1 MKKKIILAALL
12 MSMAVTVYAE
22 EVVWEEQTATEDV
35 TYAESVFEEETISE
49 EQTASEDPEYV
60 FEEPAVTIEE
70 EITDEDVVSEEIAF
84 DENADRSTELI
95 QEESVF
101 EQVVSE
107 EVAEA
112 AAVDESS
119 AAASVAIEGL
129 VYTGEPQELILPQP
143 GSWTY
148 SLDGEHFTDA
158 IPTAINAGTYT
169 VYLREGDTDPVV
181 ITVCIAKADVVFTP
195 PVANTSSTII
205 TTTENEQEN
214 EEPVTGE
221 PGGDAVNEEPAYAAG
236 EENEVGEGA
245 AEPAYSGEE
254 PAYADEVVFE

>member
-119 AAASVAIEGL
+119 SATAVAVEGL
-129 VYTGEPQELILPQP
+129 VYTGEPQELITAQE

-148 SLDGEHFTDA
+148 SLDGVTYTEE
-158 IPTAINAGTYT
+158 IPTGVNAGEYT
-169 VYLREGDTDPVV
+169 VYMKEGDAEAVV
-181 ITVCIAKADVVFTP
+181 ITVTIAKADVIFTP
-195 PVANTSSTII
+195 PVASSTI
-205 TTTENEQEN
+205 TRSE
-214 EEPVTGE
+214 
-221 PGGDAVNEEPAYAAG
+221 AAT
-236 EENEVGEGA
+236 A
-245 AEPAYSGEE
+245 RADGEE
-254 PAYADEVVFE
+254 PAYADEPAYAVGEESDEVVFEVE

>member
-129 VYTGEPQELILPQP
+129 VYTGEPQELILPQA
-143 GSWTY
+143 GEWLY
-148 SLDGEHFTDA
+148 SLDGEEYSKD

-169 VYLREGDTDPVV
+169 VYMKEGDTDPVV
-181 ITVCIAKADVVFTP
+181 ITVTIAKADVVFTP
-195 PVANTSSTII
+195 PVANSTII
-205 TTTENEQEN
+205 ATASEA
-214 EEPVTGE
+214 G
-221 PGGDAVNEEPAYAAG
+221 EEPAGTGEEPSYAAG
-236 EENEVGEGA
+236 EENEVGEGV

-254 PAYADEVVFE
+254 PAYADEVVFEVVFE

>member
-119 AAASVAIEGL
+119 SATAVAVEGL
-129 VYTGEPQELILPQP
+129 VYTGEPQELITAQE

-148 SLDGEHFTDA
+148 SLDGVTYTEE
-158 IPTAINAGTYT
+158 IPTGVNAGEYT
-169 VYLREGDTDPVV
+169 VYMKEGEAEAVV
-181 ITVCIAKADVVFTP
+181 ITVTIAKADVIFTP
-195 PVANTSSTII
+195 PVASSTI
-205 TTTENEQEN
+205 TRSE
-214 EEPVTGE
+214 
-221 PGGDAVNEEPAYAAG
+221 AAT
-236 EENEVGEGA
+236 A
-245 AEPAYSGEE
+245 RADGEE
-254 PAYADEVVFE
+254 PAYADEPAYAVGEESDEVVFEVE

>member
-12 MSMAVTVYAE
+12 MSMAVTVFAEE

-84 DENADRSTELI
+84 DENADQSIELI

-119 AAASVAIEGL
+119 SATAVAVEGL
-129 VYTGEPQELILPQP
+129 VYTGEPQELITAQE

-148 SLDGEHFTDA
+148 SLDGVTYTEE
-158 IPTAINAGTYT
+158 IPTGVNAGEYT
-169 VYLREGDTDPVV
+169 VYMKEGEAEAVV
-181 ITVCIAKADVVFTP
+181 ITVTIAKADVIFTP
-195 PVANTSSTII
+195 PVASSTI
-205 TTTENEQEN
+205 TRSE
-214 EEPVTGE
+214 
-221 PGGDAVNEEPAYAAG
+221 AAT
-236 EENEVGEGA
+236 A
-245 AEPAYSGEE
+245 RADGEE
-254 PAYADEVVFE
+254 PAYADEPAYAVGEESDEVVFEVE

>member
-84 DENADRSTELI
+84 DQPTELI

-129 VYTGEPQELILPQP
+129 VYTGEPQELILPQA
-143 GSWTY
+143 GEWLY
-148 SLDGEHFTDA
+148 SLDGEEYSKD

-169 VYLREGDTDPVV
+169 VYMKEGNADPVAV
-181 ITVCIAKADVVFTP
+181 TVTIAKADVVFTP
-195 PVANTSSTII
+195 PVANSTII
-205 TTTENEQEN
+205 ATASEA
-214 EEPVTGE
+214 G
-221 PGGDAVNEEPAYAAG
+221 EEPAGTGEEPSYAAG
-236 EENEVGEGA
+236 EENEVGEGV

-254 PAYADEVVFE
+254 PAYADEVVFEVVFE

>member
-12 MSMAVTVYAE
+12 MSMAVTVFAEE

-84 DENADRSTELI
+84 DQSTELI

-129 VYTGEPQELILPQP
+129 VYTGEPQELILPQA
-143 GSWTY
+143 GEWLY
-148 SLDGEHFTDA
+148 SLDGEEYSKD

-169 VYLREGDTDPVV
+169 VYMKEGNADPVAV
-181 ITVCIAKADVVFTP
+181 TVTIAKADVVFTP
-195 PVANTSSTII
+195 PVANSTII
-205 TTTENEQEN
+205 ATASEA
-214 EEPVTGE
+214 G
-221 PGGDAVNEEPAYAAG
+221 EEPAGTGEEPSYAAG
-236 EENEVGEGA
+236 EENEVGEGV

-254 PAYADEVVFE
+254 PAYADEVVFEVVFE

>member
-1 MKKKIILAALL
+1 MKKKLILAALL
-12 MSMAVTVYAE
+12 MSMAVPVFAE
-22 EVVWEEQTATEDV
+22 EELIWEEQAATEDV
-35 TYAESVFEEETISE
+35 GYAESVFEEEETV

-84 DENADRSTELI
+84 DQSTELI

-119 AAASVAIEGL
+119 SATAVAVEGL
-129 VYTGEPQELILPQP
+129 VYTGEPQALILPQP

-148 SLDGEHFTDA
+148 SLDGETYTSEL
-158 IPTAINAGTYT
+158 PTAVNAGEYT
-169 VYLREGDTDPVV
+169 VYMKEGDTDPVS
-181 ITVCIAKADVVFTP
+181 ITVTIAKADVIFTP
-195 PVANTSSTII
+195 PVANTSSTPA
-205 TTTENEQEN
+205 TSEAG
-214 EEPVTGE
+214 TG
-221 PGGDAVNEEPAYAAG
+221 
-236 EENEVGEGA
+236 VGA
-245 AEPAYSGEE
+245 GEE

>member
-1 MKKKIILAALL
+1 MKRSIIFAALV
-12 MSMAVTVYAE
+12 MSMAVSVFAE
-22 EVVWEEQTATEDV
+22 EELIWEEQAATEDV
-35 TYAESVFEEETISE
+35 AYAESVFEEEETV
-49 EQTASEDPEYV
+49 EQIASEDPEYV
-60 FEEPAVTIEE
+60 FEEPENIEEQITEE
-70 EITDEDVVSEEIAF
+70 EIAGAEIAF
-84 DENADRSTELI
+84 DENADQATELI

-101 EQVVSE
+101 EEDVVTE
-107 EVAEA
+107 ETAG
-112 AAVDESS
+112 DESASS
-119 AAASVAIEGL
+119 ATAVAVEGL
-129 VYTGEPQELILPQP
+129 VYTGEPQALILPQP

-214 EEPVTGE
+214 EEPVTGK

>member
-1 MKKKIILAALL
+1 MKRSIIFAALL
-12 MSMAVTVYAE
+12 MSMAVSVSAE
-22 EVVWEEQTATEDV
+22 EELIWEEQTAVEDV
-35 TYAESVFEEETISE
+35 MYAFEEETTSVE

-70 EITDEDVVSEEIAF
+70 EIKDEDVVSEEIAF
-84 DENADRSTELI
+84 DQSTELI

-101 EQVVSE
+101 EQVVTE

-169 VYLREGDTDPVV
+169 VYLREGDKDPVS
-181 ITVCIAKADVVFTP
+181 ITVTIAKADVVFTP

-245 AEPAYSGEE
+245 VEPAYSGEE
-254 PAYADEVVFE
+254 PAYVDEVVFE

>member
-84 DENADRSTELI
+84 DENADQSIELI

-129 VYTGEPQELILPQP
+129 VYTGEPQELITAQE

-148 SLDGEHFTDA
+148 SLDGVTYTEE
-158 IPTAINAGTYT
+158 IPTGVNAGEYT
-169 VYLREGDTDPVV
+169 VYMKEGDTDPVS
-181 ITVCIAKADVVFTP
+181 ITVTIAKADVIFTP
-195 PVANTSSTII
+195 PVASSTI
-205 TTTENEQEN
+205 TRSE
-214 EEPVTGE
+214 
-221 PGGDAVNEEPAYAAG
+221 AAT
-236 EENEVGEGA
+236 A
-245 AEPAYSGEE
+245 RADGEE
-254 PAYADEVVFE
+254 PAYADEPAYAVGEESDEVVFEVE

>member
-1 MKKKIILAALL
+1 MKKKLILTALL
-12 MSMAVTVYAE
+12 MSMAVPVFAE
-22 EVVWEEQTATEDV
+22 EELIWEEQAATEDV
-35 TYAESVFEEETISE
+35 GYAESVFEEEETV

-60 FEEPAVTIEE
+60 FEE
-70 EITDEDVVSEEIAF
+70 DVVTEETAG
-84 DENADRSTELI
+84 
-95 QEESVF
+95 
-101 EQVVSE
+101 
-107 EVAEA
+107 
-112 AAVDESS
+112 DESASS
-119 AAASVAIEGL
+119 ATAVAVEGL
-129 VYTGEPQELILPQP
+129 VYTGEPQALILPQP

-245 AEPAYSGEE
+245 AEPAYSGDE